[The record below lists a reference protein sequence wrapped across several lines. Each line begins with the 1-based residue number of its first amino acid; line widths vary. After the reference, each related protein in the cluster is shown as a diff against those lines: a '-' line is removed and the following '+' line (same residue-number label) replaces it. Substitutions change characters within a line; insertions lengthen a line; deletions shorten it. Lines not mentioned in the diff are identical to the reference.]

1 MFFYKFKKLRL
12 KNDYTQA
19 ELAKKLNVSQP
30 TVASWEA
37 GKRIPKWKNIKKI
50 AEIFNVSPESLIDEM
65 EEKPENET
73 VFATRENIA
82 DLIFLAAKVL
92 YGSDEKTKKM
102 LSKALE
108 ALLEFSEEGE
118 DHAEHNETDK

>member
-1 MFFYKFKKLRL
+1 MFCDKFKKLRL

-30 TVASWEA
+30 TIASWEA

-73 VFATRENIA
+73 FISTKESILDIISKAAR
-82 DLIFLAAKVL
+82 IFSE
-92 YGSDEKTKKM
+92 SDEKTQKM
-102 LSKALE
+102 MAKIPPM
-108 ALLEFSEEGE
+108 
-118 DHAEHNETDK
+118 